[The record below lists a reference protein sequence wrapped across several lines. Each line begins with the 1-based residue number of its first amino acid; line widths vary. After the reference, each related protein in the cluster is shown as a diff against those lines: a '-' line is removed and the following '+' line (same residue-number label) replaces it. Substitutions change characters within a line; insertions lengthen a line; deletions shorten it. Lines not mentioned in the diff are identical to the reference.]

1 MPSRTQAGPQP
12 TSSGERRRF
21 GGSCSYHPPSV
32 TTDAGRNTRSAR
44 NPRVVGLEGQ
54 SELVVED
61 SQVAIAAAHDRLRH
75 YAAHLLRD
83 HAHIGLVAA
92 VVAEAV
98 EAESVVETA
107 EQHDVVLERDIGSP
121 PASAAAAESSSS
133 SAAATESAAAAG
145 GKACTAHAAEARLTA
160 RGLHARRLAGP
171 RIESRVAPRTAARRR
186 PVRRLPLVGSA
197 ARRRSVRRLPLVG
210 SAATI
215 GGSAISAVP
224 LFRLTVSAA
233 IAAAL
238 LRLPVSG
245 AIAALR
251 LSISGPIAAGPRVPV
266 ATRLEHRLAVAAAE
280 IHAVLRVAARIV
292 AEALRHLRV
301 GVFHAVAVRRIV
313 LPVVADVDVVDPV
326 GVEGIDD
333 EVAVAPI
340 HAVSPPS
347 GPTPDQISGAERKAG
362 RDRAGA
368 DVTGPA
374 EVIRGIVGIRPIAI
388 GDGGVVIGHVDGVG
402 VRLRD
407 GDDLPAT
414 LLLERDGLLLVRLKL
429 VVRLRL
435 RPQALDRVH

>member
-21 GGSCSYHPPSV
+21 EGSCSYHPPSV

-107 EQHDVVLERDIGSP
+107 EQHDVVLERDVGSP

-133 SAAATESAAAAG
+133 SAAATESAAAG

-224 LFRLTVSAA
+224 LFRLTVAAA
-233 IAAAL
+233 IAAVPL
-238 LRLPVSG
+238 FRL
-245 AIAALR
+245 
-251 LSISGPIAAGPRVPV
+251 
-266 ATRLEHRLAVAAAE
+266 
-280 IHAVLRVAARIV
+280 
-292 AEALRHLRV
+292 
-301 GVFHAVAVRRIV
+301 
-313 LPVVADVDVVDPV
+313 
-326 GVEGIDD
+326 
-333 EVAVAPI
+333 
-340 HAVSPPS
+340 
-347 GPTPDQISGAERKAG
+347 
-362 RDRAGA
+362 
-368 DVTGPA
+368 
-374 EVIRGIVGIRPIAI
+374 
-388 GDGGVVIGHVDGVG
+388 
-402 VRLRD
+402 
-407 GDDLPAT
+407 
-414 LLLERDGLLLVRLKL
+414 
-429 VVRLRL
+429 
-435 RPQALDRVH
+435 